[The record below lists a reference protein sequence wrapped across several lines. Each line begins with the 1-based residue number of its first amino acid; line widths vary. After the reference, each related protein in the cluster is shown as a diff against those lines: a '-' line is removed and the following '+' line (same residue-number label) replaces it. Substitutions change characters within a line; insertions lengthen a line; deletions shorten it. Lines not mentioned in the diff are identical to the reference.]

1 MNMKSQAGGP
11 TGFEELKIYDNV
23 HHNFYR
29 DACNARGL
37 FNDDGEWL
45 QCLQDAATYQIPKK
59 FRLLFATMIRQN
71 SPSPP
76 FTLYQIV
83 EFDLASN
90 SRHQRDNLNSPYTAD
105 DFNGVKY

>member
-23 HHNFYR
+23 HHNFYK

-59 FRLLFATMIRQN
+59 FRLLFATMIRQTTIN
-71 SPSPP
+71 KAQGQSINNLGVFLPQPV
-76 FTLYQIV
+76 FYQKQV
-83 EFDLASN
+83 F
-90 SRHQRDNLNSPYTAD
+90 PT
-105 DFNGVKY
+105 K